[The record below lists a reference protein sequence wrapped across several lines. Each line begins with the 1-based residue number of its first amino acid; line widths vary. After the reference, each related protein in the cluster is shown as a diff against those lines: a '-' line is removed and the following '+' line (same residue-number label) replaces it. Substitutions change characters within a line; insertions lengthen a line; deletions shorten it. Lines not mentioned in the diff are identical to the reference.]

1 MCKPTRSVGLFL
13 QQPNKLINGQGLCFS
28 ISGGDVY
35 AGAELKAEKCD
46 ARHPEWQV
54 FKSIPYPHEYNGEY
68 SVIQSDSHC
77 IQSPTRRQLRR
88 GINVVTIREC
98 NFESPQ
104 LYEWLPLDEDQKG
117 FQLKNRET
125 GMCIGANDNGQAL
138 MKECANAL
146 DQRWELSPIG
156 GSFCDDQVWAEFQ
169 QGLWSVGQLMDRV
182 GVNSAQYYNTIRN
195 QGVPSLTMADENLLL
210 NCDINIQSYFKDFAR
225 HNHNMY
231 SKLLAYPG
239 TYNTQVI
246 IATQNSVYMFLDSK
260 LANQVWKSLKPLAD
274 NFLTQFAGFL
284 TIQYPQY
291 GWLINIGRKVISE
304 GMERIDNGNPPELYD
319 WGTRVQEIF
328 NDSVRLIW
336 AMHVELIANEEHA
349 RYDEY
354 AQIYQDKTLQEI
366 FGSEEKIRAQ
376 ITVMLSKLITQTPA
390 MAPHCCVTRY
400 LYDLGRSDYKSPH
413 SKEYYRLILPGQS
426 RDLLLSPPLN
436 EFAKL
441 EDMVLGQD
449 GWKLRQVS
457 TFSSYGTC
465 GMPL

>member
-1 MCKPTRSVGLFL
+1 
-13 QQPNKLINGQGLCFS
+13 
-28 ISGGDVY
+28 
-35 AGAELKAEKCD
+35 
-46 ARHPEWQV
+46 
-54 FKSIPYPHEYNGEY
+54 
-68 SVIQSDSHC
+68 
-77 IQSPTRRQLRR
+77 
-88 GINVVTIREC
+88 
-98 NFESPQ
+98 
-104 LYEWLPLDEDQKG
+104 
-117 FQLKNRET
+117 
-125 GMCIGANDNGQAL
+125 
-138 MKECANAL
+138 
-146 DQRWELSPIG
+146 
-156 GSFCDDQVWAEFQ
+156 
-169 QGLWSVGQLMDRV
+169 
-182 GVNSAQYYNTIRN
+182 
-195 QGVPSLTMADENLLL
+195 
-210 NCDINIQSYFKDFAR
+210 
-225 HNHNMY
+225 
-231 SKLLAYPG
+231 
-239 TYNTQVI
+239 
-246 IATQNSVYMFLDSK
+246 

-349 RYDEY
+349 KYDEY
-354 AQIYQDKTLQEI
+354 AQVYQDKTLQEI